1 MKKKRKTTSKT
12 ASKAKRSGRTGA
24 RTKVTR
30 RGGASKASKP
40 ARAKAAARRRTAAP
54 EPAVA
59 PDTELEAAAFR
70 RLIAHFDSRKDV
82 QNIELMI
89 LAGFCRNCLSRWLVE
104 AAQERG
110 LDLDVERARA
120 KVYGMPY
127 AQWKE
132 RYQQPATAEQMQR
145 FEAAEKAAK
154 PGGQ

>member
-1 MKKKRKTTSKT
+1 MKKKRKT
-12 ASKAKRSGRTGA
+12 ASKAKRGGRTAA
-24 RTKVTR
+24 RAKVTR
-30 RGGASKASKP
+30 RGGAAKP
-40 ARAKAAARRRTAAP
+40 RKPMRAKTTAQRRRTIAR

-70 RLIAHFDSRKDV
+70 RLVAHFDSRKDV

-110 LDLDVERARA
+110 LELDMDRARD

-132 RYQQPATAEQMQR
+132 RYQPPATAEQMQR